1 MDELYKTYENLNTKM
16 VSKIGN
22 TMFCRKFLAVILF
35 ILLSVVKVVKC
46 GEEGHLICSMNLIC
60 LIINNVKTHLL
71 QIQFQNSFT

>member
-35 ILLSVVKVVKC
+35 ILLSVVKVGKC
-46 GEEGHLICSMNLIC
+46 GEEGHLICWMNLIC
-60 LIINNVKTHLL
+60 LIINNVKTHLRH
-71 QIQFQNSFT
+71 IQFQNSFT